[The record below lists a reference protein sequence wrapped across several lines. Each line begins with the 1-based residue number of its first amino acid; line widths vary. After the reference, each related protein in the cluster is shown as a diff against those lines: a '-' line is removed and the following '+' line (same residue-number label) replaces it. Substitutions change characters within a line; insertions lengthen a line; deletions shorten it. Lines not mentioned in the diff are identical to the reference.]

1 MNLMKKITAFIII
14 ALSLSSCVSIR
25 VFNDLESRY
34 AQLKDNFNRQT
45 KSIETLNTE
54 IKDLTEKFITLEN
67 TLEETE
73 KSLNQKQQKIEKLES
88 SLDLLKLNSETAL
101 KESIAENESLLDKI
115 ALRENELTDR
125 MARVDELEGLIARQE
140 EAMRSLKEKLSDA
153 LLNFEGKGLTVEA
166 RDGKVYVSMENKLLF
181 RSGSWTVESDGE
193 RAIAGLGSVLADNP
207 DISVLIEGHTDNVP
221 YSGKGPLKGN
231 WDLSTKRA
239 TAIVKQLLENPDILP
254 QNLTAA
260 GRGEYLPIAPN
271 STRVGRASNRR
282 IEVVLS
288 PQLDEIKQI
297 INTID

>member
-1 MNLMKKITAFIII
+1 MKKITALIVIL
-14 ALSLSSCVSIR
+14 LSLNSCVSNR

-45 KSIETLNTE
+45 KSIENLNTE
-54 IKDLTEKFITLEN
+54 IKDLTKKFITLEE
-67 TLEETE
+67 TLEKTE
-73 KSLNQKQQKIEKLES
+73 DSLNQKQQKLEQLES
-88 SLDLLKLNSETAL
+88 SLDLLKQNSETEL
-101 KESIAENESLLDKI
+101 KKRIAENEELMEKI
-115 ALRENELTDR
+115 AERENELADR
-125 MARVDELEGLIARQE
+125 MARVDELEGLITRQQ
-140 EAMRSLKEKLSDA
+140 EAMRNLKEKLSDA
-153 LLNFEGKGLTVEA
+153 LLNFEDKGLTVEA

-181 RSGSWTVESDGE
+181 RSGSWTVGAEG
-193 RAIAGLGSVLADNP
+193 RLAIEELGNVLADNP
-207 DISVLIEGHTDNVP
+207 DIAILIEGHTDNVP

-239 TAIVKQLLENPDILP
+239 TAIVNQLLENPDISP

-271 STRVGRASNRR
+271 STRQGRAANRR

-288 PQLDEIKQI
+288 PKLDEIKQI

>member
-1 MNLMKKITAFIII
+1 MKKITAFIVIL
-14 ALSLSSCVSIR
+14 LSLNSCVSNR

-45 KSIETLNTE
+45 KSIENLNTE
-54 IKDLTEKFITLEN
+54 IKDLTKKFITLEE
-67 TLEETE
+67 TLEKTE
-73 KSLNQKQQKIEKLES
+73 DSLNQKQQKLEQLES
-88 SLDLLKLNSETAL
+88 SLDLLKQNSETEL
-101 KESIAENESLLDKI
+101 KKRIAENEELMEKI
-115 ALRENELTDR
+115 AERENELAER
-125 MARVDELEGLIARQE
+125 MARVDELEGLITRQQ
-140 EAMRSLKEKLSDA
+140 EAMRNLKEKLSDA
-153 LLNFEGKGLTVEA
+153 LLNFEDKGLTVEA

-181 RSGSWTVESDGE
+181 RSGSWTVGAEG
-193 RAIAGLGSVLADNP
+193 RLAIEELGNVLADNP
-207 DISVLIEGHTDNVP
+207 DIAILIEGHTDNVP

-239 TAIVKQLLENPDILP
+239 TAIVNQLLENPDILP

-271 STRVGRASNRR
+271 SSRQGRAANRR

-288 PQLDEIKQI
+288 PKLDEIKQI

>member
-1 MNLMKKITAFIII
+1 MKITAFILI
-14 ALSLSSCVSIR
+14 ALCLSSCVSNR

-34 AQLKDNFNRQT
+34 AQLKDNYNRQT
-45 KSIETLNTE
+45 KSIETLNAE
-54 IKDLTEKFITLEN
+54 IKDLTKKFVALEE

-73 KSLNQKQQKIEKLES
+73 DSLNQKQQKLEQLES
-88 SLDLLKLNSETAL
+88 SLDLLKQNSETAL
-101 KESIAENESLLDKI
+101 KERIAENEALMEKI
-115 ALRENELTDR
+115 AERENELANR
-125 MARVDELEGLIARQE
+125 MARVDELEGLITRQQ
-140 EAMRSLKEKLSDA
+140 EAMRNLKEKLSDA
-153 LLNFEGKGLTVEA
+153 LLNFEDKGLTVEA

-181 RSGSWTVESDGE
+181 KSGSWTVGADG
-193 RAIAGLGSVLADNP
+193 RLAIEEFGNVLADNP
-207 DISVLIEGHTDNVP
+207 DIAILIEGHTDNIP

-239 TAIVKQLLENPDILP
+239 TAIVNQLLENPNILP

-271 STRVGRASNRR
+271 STREGRAANRR

>member
-1 MNLMKKITAFIII
+1 MKKITAFIVIL
-14 ALSLSSCVSIR
+14 LSLNSCVSNR

-45 KSIETLNTE
+45 KSIENLNTE
-54 IKDLTEKFITLEN
+54 IKDLTKKFITLEE
-67 TLEETE
+67 TLEITE
-73 KSLNQKQQKIEKLES
+73 DSLNQKQQKLEQLES
-88 SLDLLKLNSETAL
+88 SIDLLKQNSETEL
-101 KESIAENESLLDKI
+101 KKRIAENEELMEKI
-115 ALRENELTDR
+115 AERENELADR
-125 MARVDELEGLIARQE
+125 MARVDELEGLITRQQ
-140 EAMRSLKEKLSDA
+140 EAMRKLKEKLSDA
-153 LLNFEGKGLTVEA
+153 LLNFEDKGLTVEA

-181 RSGSWTVESDGE
+181 RSGSWKVGAEG
-193 RAIAGLGSVLADNP
+193 RLAIEELGNVLADNP
-207 DISVLIEGHTDNVP
+207 DIAILIEGHTDNVP

-271 STRVGRASNRR
+271 SSRQGRAANRR

-288 PQLDEIKQI
+288 PKLDEIKQI

>member
-1 MNLMKKITAFIII
+1 MKKTVTFIIV
-14 ALSLSSCVSIR
+14 AFSLNACVSNR

-34 AQLKDNFNRQT
+34 ADLKTNFNQQT
-45 KSIETLNTE
+45 KTIESLNAE
-54 IKDLTEKFITLEN
+54 LKDLTDKFVAQ
-67 TLEETE
+67 ETALQQVE
-73 KSLNQKQQKIEKLES
+73 DSLNQKQQKLEQMES

-101 KESIAENESLLDKI
+101 QERITENEALLEKIAE
-115 ALRENELTDR
+115 RENELADR
-125 MARVDELEGLIARQE
+125 MARVDELEGLIARQQ
-140 EAMRSLKEKLSDA
+140 EAMRTLKEKLSDA
-153 LLNFEGKGLTVEA
+153 LLNFEDKALTVEA

-181 RSGSWTVESDGE
+181 QSGSWTVENEGQ
-193 RAIAGLGSVLADNP
+193 RAIDGLGSVLADNP
-207 DISVLIEGHTDNVP
+207 DIAVLIEGHTDNVP

-239 TAIVKQLLENPDILP
+239 TAIVNQLLENPNILP

-260 GRGEYLPIAPN
+260 GRGQYLPIAPN
-271 STRVGRASNRR
+271 TTREGRAANRR

>member
-1 MNLMKKITAFIII
+1 MKKITALIVIL
-14 ALSLSSCVSIR
+14 LSLNSCVSNR

-45 KSIETLNTE
+45 KSIENLNTE
-54 IKDLTEKFITLEN
+54 IKDLTKKFITLEE
-67 TLEETE
+67 TLEKTE
-73 KSLNQKQQKIEKLES
+73 DSLNQKQQKLEQLES
-88 SLDLLKLNSETAL
+88 SLDLLKQNSETEL
-101 KESIAENESLLDKI
+101 KKRIAENEELMEKI
-115 ALRENELTDR
+115 AERENELADR
-125 MARVDELEGLIARQE
+125 MARVDELEGLITRQQ
-140 EAMRSLKEKLSDA
+140 EAMRNLKEKLSDA
-153 LLNFEGKGLTVEA
+153 LLNFEDKGLTVEA

-181 RSGSWTVESDGE
+181 RSGSWTVGAEG
-193 RAIAGLGSVLADNP
+193 RLAIEELGNVLADNP
-207 DISVLIEGHTDNVP
+207 DIAILIEGHTDNVP

-239 TAIVKQLLENPDILP
+239 TAIVNQLLENPDIIP

-271 STRVGRASNRR
+271 STRQGRAANRR

-288 PQLDEIKQI
+288 PKLDEIKQI

>member
-1 MNLMKKITAFIII
+1 MKKITAFIVIL
-14 ALSLSSCVSIR
+14 LSLNSCVSNR

-45 KSIETLNTE
+45 KSIENLNTE
-54 IKDLTEKFITLEN
+54 IKDLTKKFITLEE
-67 TLEETE
+67 TLEITE
-73 KSLNQKQQKIEKLES
+73 DSLNQKQQKLEQLES
-88 SLDLLKLNSETAL
+88 SIDLLKQNSETEL
-101 KESIAENESLLDKI
+101 KKRIAENEELMEKI
-115 ALRENELTDR
+115 AERENELADR
-125 MARVDELEGLIARQE
+125 MARVDELEGLITRQQ
-140 EAMRSLKEKLSDA
+140 EAMRKLKEKLSDA
-153 LLNFEGKGLTVEA
+153 LLNFEDKGLTVEA

-181 RSGSWTVESDGE
+181 RSGSWKVGAEG
-193 RAIAGLGSVLADNP
+193 RLAIEELGNVLADNP
-207 DISVLIEGHTDNVP
+207 DITILIEGHTDNVP

-239 TAIVKQLLENPDILP
+239 TAIVNQLLENPDILP

-271 STRVGRASNRR
+271 SSQLGRAANRR

-288 PQLDEIKQI
+288 PKLDEIKQI

>member
-1 MNLMKKITAFIII
+1 MKKTVTFIIV
-14 ALSLSSCVSIR
+14 AFSLNACVSNR

-34 AQLKDNFNRQT
+34 ADLKTNFNQQT
-45 KSIETLNTE
+45 KTIESLNAE
-54 IKDLTEKFITLEN
+54 LKDLTDKFVAQ
-67 TLEETE
+67 ETALQQVE
-73 KSLNQKQQKIEKLES
+73 DSLNQKQQKLEQMES

-101 KESIAENESLLDKI
+101 QERITENEALLEKIAE
-115 ALRENELTDR
+115 RENELADR
-125 MARVDELEGLIARQE
+125 MARVDELEGLIARQQ
-140 EAMRSLKEKLSDA
+140 EAMRTLKEKLSDA
-153 LLNFEGKGLTVEA
+153 LLNFEDKGLTVEA

-181 RSGSWTVESDGE
+181 QSGSWTVENEGQ
-193 RAIAGLGSVLADNP
+193 RAIDGLGSVLADNA
-207 DISVLIEGHTDNVP
+207 DIAVLIEGHTDNVP

-239 TAIVKQLLENPDILP
+239 TAIVNQLLENPNILP

-260 GRGEYLPIAPN
+260 GRGQYLPIAPN
-271 STRVGRASNRR
+271 TTREGRAANRR

>member
-1 MNLMKKITAFIII
+1 MKKITAFIVIL
-14 ALSLSSCVSIR
+14 LSLNSCVSNR

-45 KSIETLNTE
+45 KSIEKLNTE
-54 IKDLTEKFITLEN
+54 IKNLTKKIITFEETLEK
-67 TLEETE
+67 TE
-73 KSLNQKQQKIEKLES
+73 DSLNQKQQKLEQMES
-88 SLDLLKLNSETAL
+88 SLDLLKQNSETEL
-101 KESIAENESLLDKI
+101 KERILENEVLMEKI
-115 ALRENELTDR
+115 AVRENELADR
-125 MARVDELEGLIARQE
+125 MARVDELEGLITRQQ
-140 EAMRSLKEKLSDA
+140 EAMRNLKEKLSDA
-153 LLNFEGKGLTVEA
+153 LLNFEDKGLTVEA

-181 RSGSWTVESDGE
+181 RSGSWTVGAEG
-193 RAIAGLGSVLADNP
+193 RLAIEELGNVLSENP
-207 DISVLIEGHTDNVP
+207 DIAILIEGHTDNVP

-239 TAIVKQLLENPDILP
+239 TAIVNQLLENPDILP

-271 STRVGRASNRR
+271 STRQGRAANRR

-288 PQLDEIKQI
+288 PKLDEIKQI

>member
-1 MNLMKKITAFIII
+1 MKKITAFIVIL
-14 ALSLSSCVSIR
+14 LSLNSCVSNR

-54 IKDLTEKFITLEN
+54 IKDLTKKFVILEDTLEK
-67 TLEETE
+67 TE
-73 KSLNQKQQKIEKLES
+73 DSLNQKQQKLEQLES
-88 SLDLLKLNSETAL
+88 SLDLLKQNSETEL
-101 KESIAENESLLDKI
+101 KERIAENEALLEKI
-115 ALRENELTDR
+115 AKRENELADR
-125 MARVDELEGLIARQE
+125 MARVDELEGLITRQQ
-140 EAMRSLKEKLSDA
+140 EAMRNLKEKLSDA
-153 LLNFEGKGLTVEA
+153 LLNFEDKGLTVEA

-181 RSGSWTVESDGE
+181 RSGSWTVGAEG
-193 RAIAGLGSVLADNP
+193 RLAIEELGNVLADNP
-207 DISVLIEGHTDNVP
+207 EIAILIEGHTDNVP

-239 TAIVKQLLENPDILP
+239 TAIVNQLLENPDILP

-271 STRVGRASNRR
+271 STRQGRAANRR

>member
-1 MNLMKKITAFIII
+1 MKKITAFIVIL
-14 ALSLSSCVSIR
+14 LSLNSCVSNR

-45 KSIETLNTE
+45 KSIENLNTE
-54 IKDLTEKFITLEN
+54 IKDLTKKFITLEE
-67 TLEETE
+67 TLEKTE
-73 KSLNQKQQKIEKLES
+73 DSLNQKQQKLEQLES
-88 SLDLLKLNSETAL
+88 SLDLLKQNSETEL
-101 KESIAENESLLDKI
+101 KKRIAENEELMEKI
-115 ALRENELTDR
+115 AERENELADR
-125 MARVDELEGLIARQE
+125 MARVDELEGLITRQQ
-140 EAMRSLKEKLSDA
+140 EAMRNLKEKLSDA
-153 LLNFEGKGLTVEA
+153 LLNFEDKGLTVEA

-181 RSGSWTVESDGE
+181 RSGSWTVGAEG
-193 RAIAGLGSVLADNP
+193 RLAIEELGNVLADNP
-207 DISVLIEGHTDNVP
+207 DIAILIEGHTDNVP

-239 TAIVKQLLENPDILP
+239 TAIVNQLLENPDILP

-271 STRVGRASNRR
+271 STRQGRAANRR

-288 PQLDEIKQI
+288 PKLDEIKQI

>member
-1 MNLMKKITAFIII
+1 MKKITALIVIL
-14 ALSLSSCVSIR
+14 LSLNSCVSNR

-45 KSIETLNTE
+45 KSIENLNTE
-54 IKDLTEKFITLEN
+54 IKDLTKKFVTLKDTLEK
-67 TLEETE
+67 TE
-73 KSLNQKQQKIEKLES
+73 DSLNQKQQKLEQLES
-88 SLDLLKLNSETAL
+88 SLDLLKQNSETEL
-101 KESIAENESLLDKI
+101 KERIAENEALMEKI
-115 ALRENELTDR
+115 AERENELADR
-125 MARVDELEGLIARQE
+125 MARVDELEGLITRQQ
-140 EAMRSLKEKLSDA
+140 EAMRNLKEKLSDA
-153 LLNFEGKGLTVEA
+153 LLNFEDKGLTVEA

-181 RSGSWTVESDGE
+181 RSGSWTVGAEG
-193 RAIAGLGSVLADNP
+193 RLAIEELGNVLADNP
-207 DISVLIEGHTDNVP
+207 DIAILIEGHTDNVP
-221 YSGKGPLKGN
+221 YRGKGPLKGN

-239 TAIVKQLLENPDILP
+239 TAIVKQLLENPDILA

-271 STRVGRASNRR
+271 STREGRAANRR

>member
-1 MNLMKKITAFIII
+1 MKKITAFILI
-14 ALSLSSCVSIR
+14 ALSLISCVSNR

-34 AQLKDNFNRQT
+34 AQLKDNYNRQT

-54 IKDLTEKFITLEN
+54 IKNLTKKIVALEE

-73 KSLNQKQQKIEKLES
+73 DSLSQKQQKLEQMES
-88 SLDLLKLNSETAL
+88 SLDLLKQNSETAL
-101 KESIAENESLLDKI
+101 KERIVENEALVEKIAE
-115 ALRENELTDR
+115 RENELADR
-125 MARVDELEGLIARQE
+125 MERVDQLEELIKRQQK
-140 EAMRSLKEKLSDA
+140 AMRNLKEKLSDA
-153 LLNFEGKGLTVEA
+153 LLNFEDKGLTVEA

-181 RSGSWTVESDGE
+181 RSGSWTVGAEG
-193 RAIAGLGSVLADNP
+193 RLAIEELGNVLGDNP
-207 DISVLIEGHTDNVP
+207 DIAILIEGHTDNVP
-221 YSGKGPLKGN
+221 FSGKGPLKGN

-239 TAIVKQLLENPDILP
+239 TAIVNQLLENSDILP

-260 GRGEYLPIAPN
+260 GRGEYLPVAPN
-271 STRVGRASNRR
+271 STRDGRAANRR

>member
-1 MNLMKKITAFIII
+1 VKISAFMLI
-14 ALSLSSCVSIR
+14 ALCLTSCVSNR

-34 AQLKDNFNRQT
+34 ARLKDNYNRQT
-45 KSIETLNTE
+45 KSIETLNAE
-54 IKDLTEKFITLEN
+54 IKDLTKKFVALEE

-73 KSLNQKQQKIEKLES
+73 DSLNQKQQKLEQLES
-88 SLDLLKLNSETAL
+88 SLDLLKQNSETAL
-101 KESIAENESLLDKI
+101 KERIAENEALMEKI
-115 ALRENELTDR
+115 AERENELADR
-125 MARVDELEGLIARQE
+125 MARVDELEGLITRQQ
-140 EAMRSLKEKLSDA
+140 EAMRNLKEKLSDA
-153 LLNFEGKGLTVEA
+153 LLNFEDKGLTVEA

-181 RSGSWTVESDGE
+181 KSGSWTVGADG
-193 RAIAGLGSVLADNP
+193 RLAIEELGNVLADNP
-207 DISVLIEGHTDNVP
+207 DIAILIEGHTDNIP

-239 TAIVKQLLENPDILP
+239 TAIVNQLLENPNILP

-271 STRVGRASNRR
+271 STREGRAANRR

>member
-1 MNLMKKITAFIII
+1 MKKITAFIII

>member
-1 MNLMKKITAFIII
+1 MKKTVTFIIV
-14 ALSLSSCVSIR
+14 AFSLNACVSNR

-34 AQLKDNFNRQT
+34 ADLKTNFNQQT
-45 KSIETLNTE
+45 KTIESLNAE
-54 IKDLTEKFITLEN
+54 LKDLTDKFVAQ
-67 TLEETE
+67 ETALQQVE
-73 KSLNQKQQKIEKLES
+73 DSLNQKQQKLEQMES

-101 KESIAENESLLDKI
+101 QERITENEALLEKIAE
-115 ALRENELTDR
+115 RENELADR
-125 MARVDELEGLIARQE
+125 MARVDELEGLIARQQ
-140 EAMRSLKEKLSDA
+140 EAMRTLKEKLSDA
-153 LLNFEGKGLTVEA
+153 LLNFEDKGLTVEA

-181 RSGSWTVESDGE
+181 QSGSWTVENEGQ
-193 RAIAGLGSVLADNP
+193 RAIDGLGSVLADNP
-207 DISVLIEGHTDNVP
+207 DIAVLIEGHTDNVP

-239 TAIVKQLLENPDILP
+239 TAIVNQLLENPKILP

-260 GRGEYLPIAPN
+260 GRGQYLPIAPN
-271 STRVGRASNRR
+271 TTREGRAANRR

>member
-1 MNLMKKITAFIII
+1 MKKITAFIVIL
-14 ALSLSSCVSIR
+14 LSLNSCVSNR

-54 IKDLTEKFITLEN
+54 IKDLTKKFVILEDTLEK
-67 TLEETE
+67 TE
-73 KSLNQKQQKIEKLES
+73 DSLNQKQQKLEQLES
-88 SLDLLKLNSETAL
+88 SLDLLKQNSETEL
-101 KESIAENESLLDKI
+101 KERITENEALMEKI
-115 ALRENELTDR
+115 AKRENELADR
-125 MARVDELEGLIARQE
+125 MARVDELEGLITRQQ
-140 EAMRSLKEKLSDA
+140 EAMRNLKEKLSDA
-153 LLNFEGKGLTVEA
+153 LLNFEDKGLTVEA

-181 RSGSWTVESDGE
+181 RSGSWTVGAEG
-193 RAIAGLGSVLADNP
+193 RLAIEELGNVLADNP
-207 DISVLIEGHTDNVP
+207 EIAILIEGHTDNVP

-239 TAIVKQLLENPDILP
+239 TAIVNQLLENPDILP

-271 STRVGRASNRR
+271 STRQGRAANRR
-282 IEVVLS
+282 IDVVLS

>member
-1 MNLMKKITAFIII
+1 MKKTVTFIIV
-14 ALSLSSCVSIR
+14 AFSLNACVSNR

-34 AQLKDNFNRQT
+34 ADLKTNFNQQT
-45 KSIETLNTE
+45 KTIESLNAE
-54 IKDLTEKFITLEN
+54 LKDLTDKFVAQ
-67 TLEETE
+67 ETALQQVE
-73 KSLNQKQQKIEKLES
+73 DSLNQKQQKLEQMES

-101 KESIAENESLLDKI
+101 QERITENETLLEKI
-115 ALRENELTDR
+115 GERENELADR
-125 MARVDELEGLIARQE
+125 MARVEELEGLIARQQ
-140 EAMRSLKEKLSDA
+140 EAMRTLKEKLSDA
-153 LLNFEGKGLTVEA
+153 LLNFEDKGLTVEA

-181 RSGSWTVESDGE
+181 QSGSWTVENEGQ
-193 RAIAGLGSVLADNP
+193 RAIDGLGSVLADNP
-207 DISVLIEGHTDNVP
+207 DIAVLIEGHTDNVP

-239 TAIVKQLLENPDILP
+239 TAIVNQLLENPNILP

-260 GRGEYLPIAPN
+260 GRGQYLPIAPN
-271 STRVGRASNRR
+271 TTREGRAANRR

>member
-1 MNLMKKITAFIII
+1 MKKIATLIIL
-14 ALSLSSCVSIR
+14 ASSLSSCVSNR

-34 AQLKDNFNRQT
+34 AGLKDNYNRQT

-54 IKDLTEKFITLEN
+54 IKDLTKKFVALEE

-73 KSLNQKQQKIEKLES
+73 DSLNQKQQKLEQLES
-88 SLDLLKLNSETAL
+88 SLDLLKQNSETAL
-101 KESIAENESLLDKI
+101 KERIKENEALMEKIAE
-115 ALRENELTDR
+115 RENELADR
-125 MARVDELEGLIARQE
+125 MAQVDELDGLITRQQ
-140 EAMRSLKEKLSDA
+140 EAMRNLKEKLSDA
-153 LLNFEGKGLTVEA
+153 LLNFEDKGLTVEA

-181 RSGSWTVESDGE
+181 KSGSWTVGADG
-193 RAIAGLGSVLADNP
+193 RLAIEELGNVLADNP
-207 DISVLIEGHTDNVP
+207 DIAILIEGHTDNIP

-239 TAIVKQLLENPDILP
+239 TAIVNQLLENPNILP

-271 STRVGRASNRR
+271 STREGRAANRR